1 MDRKAVAKETLD
13 IMEQGFYE
21 VNGKRIDIRDDME
34 AYYRINRSQ
43 RSMMYTDHAIYS
55 PDVLFFRDGSF
66 TLTKEPVKASVLT
79 IPAVNMGQV
88 LAKGEDVATARRVM
102 RRRMEL
108 ALAIFAEKGAKT
120 LVLGAYGCGVFRNDP
135 ATIASWWKEILTEG
149 MGQYFEA
156 IFYAVLDHS
165 KNKGCFTAFKKAVI

>member
-1 MDRKAVAKETLD
+1 
-13 IMEQGFYE
+13 
-21 VNGKRIDIRDDME
+21 
-34 AYYRINRSQ
+34 
-43 RSMMYTDHAIYS
+43 
-55 PDVLFFRDGSF
+55 
-66 TLTKEPVKASVLT
+66 
-79 IPAVNMGQV
+79 
-88 LAKGEDVATARRVM
+88 
-102 RRRMEL
+102 MEL